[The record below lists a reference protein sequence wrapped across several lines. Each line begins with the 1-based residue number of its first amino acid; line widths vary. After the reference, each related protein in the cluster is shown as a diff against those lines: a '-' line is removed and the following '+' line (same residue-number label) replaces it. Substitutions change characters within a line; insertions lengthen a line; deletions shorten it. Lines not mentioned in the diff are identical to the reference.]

1 MNPFLLVK
9 KGFFLLEKQ
18 NKMYT
23 QNIDIR
29 WADLDPNFHVLHSKY
44 YDFCAFARTAFLYE
58 NGITAEV
65 MKELGIGPILFKEEC
80 IFKKEIRFGD
90 KVTVLVEISGA
101 SQNFARWQMKHKIIV
116 GEDVLAAQVTVQ
128 GAWMDVIKR
137 KLTIPEKSIA
147 EVFEKAPRSED
158 FKFL

>member
-1 MNPFLLVK
+1 
-9 KGFFLLEKQ
+9 
-18 NKMYT
+18 MYT

-44 YDFCAFARTAFLYE
+44 YDFCAFARTSFLYE
-58 NGITAEV
+58 NNITAEV
-65 MKELGIGPILFKEEC
+65 MSKLAIGPILFKEEC

-90 KVTVLVEISGA
+90 KVTILVELSGA
-101 SQNFARWQMKHKIIV
+101 SQNFARWQMKHQILV

-137 KLTIPEKSIA
+137 KLTTPPQSVVD
-147 EVFEKAPRSED
+147 VFEKAPRSDD

>member
-1 MNPFLLVK
+1 M
-9 KGFFLLEKQ
+9 KQ
-18 NKMYT
+18 
-23 QNIDIR
+23 
-29 WADLDPNFHVLHSKY
+29 
-44 YDFCAFARTAFLYE
+44 
-58 NGITAEV
+58 
-65 MKELGIGPILFKEEC
+65 LGIGPILFKEEC

-101 SQNFARWQMKHKIIV
+101 SRNFARWQMKHKIIV